1 MKSST
6 VYYYFLKLVSL
17 LLFAVPFIISWG
29 LLSGRFAAES
39 PKPLDV
45 TFYVQMAVA
54 CFLAVSLGYLLW
66 RNFAVVE
73 FSDFELKV
81 SRSGS
86 DESFSWSDVAKIHQ
100 IPFCTPPFYRLTF
113 KDGRRPAYFCFFSFI
128 VASVGFWSW
137 DFRGFMSYARS
148 RLESAKRDPG
158 RSAIAP
164 SPKPL
169 F

>member
-17 LLFAVPFIISWG
+17 FLFAFPFILLWG

-39 PKPLDV
+39 SKPLDAM
-45 TFYVQMAVA
+45 FYVQMALSG
-54 CFLAVSLGYLLW
+54 CLALGLGYLLW

-73 FSDFELKV
+73 FSDLGIKV
-81 SRSGS
+81 SRNGS
-86 DESFSWSDVAKIHQ
+86 DESASWADVAKVHQ

-113 KDGRRPAYFCFFSFI
+113 RDGRRPAYFCFFSFI

-137 DFRGFMSYARS
+137 DFRGFMSYARP
-148 RLESAKRDPG
+148 RLESAIRDPAG
-158 RSAIAP
+158 SAIAP